1 MLEIQ
6 VNQDRWENLTQLD
19 NIINNKINYIDEKL
33 LNYGLQ
39 LSDIESVAKSW
50 IGKNLLNNETANTI
64 IPEKLK
70 KIKKKISENNEVIST
85 NIEWILEQKS
95 TSSDLEPF
103 AQLVNNHFKLIGL
116 ELSLKVNANDDT
128 YKIIHHNS
136 NIRLL
141 AKDLS

>member
-1 MLEIQ
+1 M
-6 VNQDRWENLTQLD
+6 D

-70 KIKKKISENNEVIST
+70 KIKK
-85 NIEWILEQKS
+85 
-95 TSSDLEPF
+95 D
-103 AQLVNNHFKLIGL
+103 
-116 ELSLKVNANDDT
+116 
-128 YKIIHHNS
+128 
-136 NIRLL
+136 
-141 AKDLS
+141 

>member
-50 IGKNLLNNETANTI
+50 I
-64 IPEKLK
+64 
-70 KIKKKISENNEVIST
+70 
-85 NIEWILEQKS
+85 
-95 TSSDLEPF
+95 
-103 AQLVNNHFKLIGL
+103 
-116 ELSLKVNANDDT
+116 
-128 YKIIHHNS
+128 
-136 NIRLL
+136 
-141 AKDLS
+141 